1 MPPRVPHATVHPFD
15 RVEDI
20 MFSLDANGRLT
31 FVNVFALK
39 AWGKERHEL
48 LGRTYEDALPTKA
61 MPEVMTAFRH
71 VLDTQQ
77 RTELEVFGDRHQGWI
92 GIIVYPDDGGLT
104 VHVRRL
110 PRSAGNTTSTDFDA
124 LTGCLTRTAFMQ
136 AQRTLSFPHV
146 LAVIDLNLLK
156 SVNTLRGHSG
166 GDAYI
171 RAIAH
176 ALREALPVEALICR
190 WGGDEFVVLT
200 PGQDQHAL
208 QDLLNETNRALPGP
222 VSDVEAFT
230 AGMAVWEAETA
241 YERAF
246 AIADEHLQLQK
257 EQFREATPGEHEIDA
272 LVTFSQELEALR
284 DPGDLIQHALN
295 RLLGMFDFDQAA
307 YVTID
312 GNEAFFS
319 HQARREGVPLAQ
331 PGLNVRMALA
341 GTGLIDTAHRTRTTA
356 WSTDYPS
363 ISDSMPVMVE
373 QGVKSAIVTPVLSQ
387 GQVTAAIVLRTVNR
401 WQTIT
406 PQMRKIM
413 ELTALRLEHA
423 LELRRAVGEVRST
436 LEAGMLTLGIVLE
449 ARDFE
454 TSGHTH
460 RVATMAERLG
470 EDLGLNTT
478 DLHHLR
484 QGAYLHDLGK
494 LCVPDEILRKPG
506 RLTPQEWT
514 VMQSHVVKGHELATR
529 IAGLSAETLQVIRS
543 HHERWDGSG
552 YPDGLVGTD
561 IPLNARIFAVCDVY
575 DALISER
582 PYKHAWS
589 HEDAL
594 SEIGGQSGRQF
605 DPEIARAFLGLM
617 QRSRGHGAPPGEGQ
631 IRLFRS
637 SPPVRP
643 PATDCADRPEAL

>member
-1 MPPRVPHATVHPFD
+1 MSPSVPHATVHPFD

-20 MFSLDANGRLT
+20 IFSLDANQRLT

-48 LGRTYEDALPTKA
+48 LGHTYEDALPTKA
-61 MPEVMTAFRH
+61 MPEILTAFRH

-77 RTELEVFGDRHQGWI
+77 RTELEVFGPRHQGWI
-92 GIIVYPDDGGLT
+92 GIIVYPDDGGGLI
-104 VHVRRL
+104 VHIRRL

-136 AQRTLSFPHV
+136 AQRTLNFPHV
-146 LAVIDLNLLK
+146 LAVVDLNLLK

-166 GDAYI
+166 GDAHI
-171 RAIAH
+171 RGVAH
-176 ALREALPVEALICR
+176 ALREAIPTEALICR
-190 WGGDEFVVLT
+190 WGGDEFVILT
-200 PGQDQHAL
+200 PGQDQKAL
-208 QDLLNETNRALPGP
+208 QNLLDDTNRALPGP
-222 VSDVEAFT
+222 ALNVAAFT
-230 AGMAVWEAETA
+230 AGMTVWETETA

-246 AIADEHLQLQK
+246 AIADEHLQLCK
-257 EQFREATPGEHEIDA
+257 ERLTEGTPGEREADS
-272 LVTFSQELEALR
+272 LVTFSQELEALQ
-284 DPGDLIQHALN
+284 DPDDLIKHALN
-295 RLLGMFDFDQAA
+295 RLMGMFDFDQAA
-307 YVTID
+307 YATID

-319 HQARREGVPLAQ
+319 HQVQIKGVPVAQ
-331 PGLNVRMALA
+331 PALNVRMALA
-341 GTGLIDTAHRTRTTA
+341 ATGLIDTAHRTRTTA

-363 ISDSMPVMVE
+363 ISNSMPIMVE
-373 QGVKSAIVTPVLSQ
+373 QGVKSAIATPVFSQ
-387 GQVTAAIVLRTVNR
+387 GQVIAAIVVRAVNR

-460 RVATMAERLG
+460 RVATMAEQLG
-470 EDLGLNTT
+470 KDLGLNTT

-506 RLTPQEWT
+506 RLTPQEWS

-529 IAGLSAETLQVIRS
+529 IDGLTVETLQVIRS
-543 HHERWDGSG
+543 HHEHWDGGG

-561 IPLNARIFAVCDVY
+561 IPLNARLFAVCDVY

-589 HEDAL
+589 REDAL
-594 SEIGGQSGRQF
+594 AEIGGQAGRQF

-617 QRSRGHGAPPGEGQ
+617 QRSRDHGAPLGDG
-631 IRLFRS
+631 
-637 SPPVRP
+637 
-643 PATDCADRPEAL
+643 